1 MNQLK
6 NITLIIC
13 WLTACSCH
21 AQSAEKLP
29 TDTARVAVN
38 EMQVAES
45 QPENKKE
52 PEADSLSM
60 EALQD
65 QIREQQYFLDSLT
78 HELNKKNRW
87 YKSTRGELAYYKR
100 NMNNL
105 IRYNKSF
112 GWRVEFLGKM
122 YDAYIVDIDAVN
134 VKIFHR
140 DGKGRNHS
148 FKTIASQAQDN
159 GTSLAFAMNAGMFTR
174 DHNPQGLYIENGK
187 QKYPLDPRKSGYGNF
202 YMQFKKKNP
211 AFQLS
216 NGVFLIS
223 KEKGA
228 HIVFPDSL
236 QNFNTKQVTLAT
248 QSGPLM
254 VMNGEFNE
262 HFNKGSKNL
271 NIRNGVG
278 IINEKKVV
286 FVISRE
292 PVNFYEFSQ
301 LFRDFFHCDE
311 ALYLD
316 GVISQIYAPELGT
329 IQHTGSGFG
338 PILGV
343 IR

>member
-1 MNQLK
+1 MNK
-6 NITLIIC
+6 IRHIIIAIC
-13 WLTACSCH
+13 WLGSFGCQ
-21 AQSAEKLP
+21 AQSTEKKP
-29 TDTARVAVN
+29 ADTIKLATIAN
-38 EMQVAES
+38 QVTI
-45 QPENKKE
+45 P
-52 PEADSLSM
+52 ADSVAKDSVSVS
-60 EALQD
+60 ALQE
-65 QIREQQYFLDSLT
+65 QIREQQFFLDSIT
-78 HELNKKNRW
+78 SELSKKNRW
-87 YKSTRGELAYYKR
+87 YRNVRSELNYYKR
-100 NMNNL
+100 NISNL
-105 IRYNKSF
+105 VKHNKSF
-112 GWRVEFLGKM
+112 GWRIEFLGKT

-140 DGKGRNHS
+140 DNRGKNHS
-148 FKTIASQAQDN
+148 FKTIASQAKSN
-159 GTSLAFAMNAGMFTR
+159 GTDLAFAMNAGMFTR

-187 QKYPLDPRKSGYGNF
+187 EKFPVDPRKSGYGNF
-202 YMQFKKKNP
+202 YMQFRKNDP
-211 AFQLS
+211 EFGLS

-228 HIVFPDSL
+228 HIIYPDSL
-236 QNFNTKQVTLAT
+236 ANYNKKQVTLAT

-254 VMNGEFNE
+254 VMGGKFNE
-262 HFNKGSKNL
+262 HFNRGSKNL

-278 IINEKKVV
+278 IINDRKVV
-286 FVISRE
+286 FVISNE

-329 IQHTGSGFG
+329 IQHSGSGFG